1 MIRRFAFFLLPVL
14 GIVAIGSYTIFEVL
28 TKLNIVSGGTP
39 TQIVGVFFVAMPI
52 ILIITMF
59 IGFSH
64 KSKIIT
70 YLYIISAL
78 WLGILLYL
86 LMYSVIISL
95 SNILFLSMGIEKHLP
110 ILSYVLLIGIA
121 ILMTYG
127 IINAS
132 NPRIKKFT
140 IKSDVLRSL
149 WSDKKIILFSDAHL
163 GIVRSAKF
171 MNKIVELINREKP
184 DIVFIAGDIID
195 GPVFDYE
202 AGLASLKNLV
212 SKLGIYYTPGNHEEY
227 NSQPEKF
234 YPIIKSMTNTL
245 IDQKIIVNGTQII
258 GLDYKTETNEETRDR
273 LYKSGY
279 DKNLPSITLL
289 HDPKHTKVLVE
300 ENVSLVLSGH
310 THSGQFFPINLIV
323 KSIYGKL
330 AYGVNNFGNS
340 NSITTCGVGTAM
352 TPIRIGTNPEIVV
365 IEII

>member
-14 GIVAIGSYTIFEVL
+14 GIVAIGSYAIFEVL
-28 TKLNIVSGGTP
+28 TKLNIVSTGTP
-39 TQIVGVFFVAMPI
+39 TQIVGAVFVVMPI

-59 IGFSH
+59 LGFSH
-64 KSKIIT
+64 NNKIIT
-70 YLYIISAL
+70 FLYIPSAL

-86 LMYSVIISL
+86 LIYSAIISL
-95 SNILFLSMGIEKHLP
+95 FNILFLSIGIEKYLP

-140 IKSDVLRSL
+140 IKSDALRSL
-149 WSDKKIILFSDAHL
+149 WSNKKIILFSDAHL
-163 GIVRSAKF
+163 GVVRGTKF
-171 MNKIVELINREKP
+171 MTKIVKLINKQNP

-195 GPVFDYE
+195 GPVFDYK

-212 SKLGIYYTPGNHEEY
+212 PKLGIYYTPGNHEEY

-234 YPIIKSMTNTL
+234 YPIIKSLTNTL
-245 IDQKIIVNGTQII
+245 IDQKIVVNGTQII
-258 GLDYKTETNEETRDR
+258 GLDYKTETNKETRDR

-330 AYGVNNFGNS
+330 AYGVNNFGNC

-352 TPIRIGTNPEIVV
+352 TPIRIGTSPEIVV

>member
-14 GIVAIGSYTIFEVL
+14 GIVAIGSYAIFEVL

-39 TQIVGVFFVAMPI
+39 AQIVGVFFVAMPI

-64 KSKIIT
+64 NNKIIT
-70 YLYIISAL
+70 CLYIPSAL

-95 SNILFLSMGIEKHLP
+95 SNILFVSIGVEKYLPVLSHT
-110 ILSYVLLIGIA
+110 LLIGIV
-121 ILMTYG
+121 ILIIYG

-132 NPRIKKFT
+132 NPRVKKFT
-140 IKSDVLRSL
+140 IKSNALRNL

-163 GIVRSAKF
+163 GIVRGAKF
-171 MNKIVELINREKP
+171 MKKVVELINKQNP

-202 AGLASLKNLV
+202 KGLTSLRDLKPG
-212 SKLGIYYTPGNHEEY
+212 LGIYYTPGNHEEY

-234 YPIIKSMTNTL
+234 YPIIKSVTNTL
-245 IDQKIIVNGTQII
+245 IDEKLIVNGTQII
-258 GLDYKTETNEETRDR
+258 GLDYKTETGAETRER

-289 HDPKHTKVLVE
+289 HDPKHTKVLAD
-300 ENVSLVLSGH
+300 ENVSLILSGH
-310 THSGQFFPINLIV
+310 THSGQFFPISLIV